1 MVNLEKNKYYIW
13 LSSIKDITVIEK
25 LELLEIYKNP
35 MELFYK
41 TEKQLLE
48 ELQFFE
54 PIKLKRI
61 VKEIINERYK
71 NILEP
76 CINSMEKQNIEVIT
90 ILSLIHI

>member
-25 LELLEIYKNP
+25 LELLEIYKKP

-61 VKEIINERYK
+61 VKEIINESYK

-76 CINSMEKQNIEVIT
+76 SIKSMEKTEY
-90 ILSLIHI
+90 